1 MGFLVD
7 ADAPVVWR
15 GLMVPCR
22 CSKRASGGSARP
34 APTLGVPSVA
44 RRGGRTQVMKA
55 LEQLLRQVAWD
66 GVDVLVIDMP
76 PGTGDTQLTI
86 SQQVPLAGTSTR
98 RHVDRAKRRGRVHTG
113 LMHTRGVRAPNLTI
127 LVSTGLSAGAVIVST
142 PQEVA
147 LAATR
152 KGIAMFQKVNVPV
165 RGVKKHHHA
174 THG

>member
-1 MGFLVD
+1 M
-7 ADAPVVWR
+7 
-15 GLMVPCR
+15 
-22 CSKRASGGSARP
+22 
-34 APTLGVPSVA
+34 
-44 RRGGRTQVMKA
+44 
-55 LEQLLRQVAWD
+55 
-66 GVDVLVIDMP
+66 
-76 PGTGDTQLTI
+76 
-86 SQQVPLAGTSTR
+86 
-98 RHVDRAKRRGRVHTG
+98 
-113 LMHTRGVRAPNLTI
+113 MHTRGVRAPNLTI